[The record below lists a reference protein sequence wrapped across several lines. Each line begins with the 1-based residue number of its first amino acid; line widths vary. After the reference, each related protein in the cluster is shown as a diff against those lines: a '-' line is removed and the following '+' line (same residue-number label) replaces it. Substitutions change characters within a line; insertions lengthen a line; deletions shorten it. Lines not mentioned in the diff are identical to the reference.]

1 MLLSAFIAF
10 YYNVLICYS
19 LIYAV
24 SSFVP
29 TLPWTKCTFSWNTD
43 KCCIS
48 GNEDAIIHNA
58 TTMVTKIAT
67 GVSAAATSA
76 ATNVAGSLCPP
87 DSESPAKQ
95 YFK

>member
-1 MLLSAFIAF
+1 M
-10 YYNVLICYS
+10 
-19 LIYAV
+19 
-24 SSFVP
+24 P

-48 GNEDAIIHNA
+48 GNEDSIIHNA
-58 TTMVTKIAT
+58 TNMVTKIAS
-67 GVSAAATSA
+67 GVSAATTTATKA
-76 ATNVAGSLCPP
+76 AESLCPP